1 MRYHITADRIKIVQ
15 DELEEEILFQGL
27 WGQVQVVIGMLQ
39 SSLAQSQVLDWINIL
54 IIMSYNQSMYIFRC
68 LLIPPLF

>member
-1 MRYHITADRIKIVQ
+1 MRYHITADWIKIVQ

-39 SSLAQSQVLDWINIL
+39 SSLAQSQVLEWINIF
-54 IIMSYNQSMYIFRC
+54 IIMS
-68 LLIPPLF
+68 

>member
-1 MRYHITADRIKIVQ
+1 MLQSDNFTIVQ

-39 SSLAQSQVLDWINIL
+39 SSLAQSQVQLFMT
-54 IIMSYNQSMYIFRC
+54 MSC
-68 LLIPPLF
+68 T

>member
-1 MRYHITADRIKIVQ
+1 MVQLEMRYHITADRITTVQ

-54 IIMSYNQSMYIFRC
+54 IIMSYNQSTS
-68 LLIPPLF
+68 LGAS

>member
-1 MRYHITADRIKIVQ
+1 MRYHITADRIKTVQ

-54 IIMSYNQSMYIFRC
+54 IIMSYNQSTS
-68 LLIPPLF
+68 LGAS

>member
-1 MRYHITADRIKIVQ
+1 MRYHITADWIKTVQ

-54 IIMSYNQSMYIFRC
+54 IIMSYNQYTS
-68 LLIPPLF
+68 LGAS

>member
-1 MRYHITADRIKIVQ
+1 MKTVQ

-54 IIMSYNQSMYIFRC
+54 IIMSYNQSTS
-68 LLIPPLF
+68 LGAS

>member
-1 MRYHITADRIKIVQ
+1 MRYHITADRTKTVQ

-54 IIMSYNQSMYIFRC
+54 IIMSYNQSTS
-68 LLIPPLF
+68 LGAS

>member
-1 MRYHITADRIKIVQ
+1 MRYHITADRITTVQ

-54 IIMSYNQSMYIFRC
+54 IIMSYNQSTS
-68 LLIPPLF
+68 LGAS

>member
-54 IIMSYNQSMYIFRC
+54 IIMSYNQSTS
-68 LLIPPLF
+68 LGAS

>member
-1 MRYHITADRIKIVQ
+1 MRYHITADRIKNVQ

-27 WGQVQVVIGMLQ
+27 WGQIQVVIGMLQ

-54 IIMSYNQSMYIFRC
+54 IIMSYNQSTS
-68 LLIPPLF
+68 LGAS

>member
-27 WGQVQVVIGMLQ
+27 WGQIQVVIGMLQ

-54 IIMSYNQSMYIFRC
+54 IIMSYNQSTS
-68 LLIPPLF
+68 LGAS